1 MKLVSEYGIL
11 KLVKLMFVVDI
22 DSLAKME
29 KVLVDVIC
37 AAPI

>member
-37 AAPI
+37 DAPI